1 MLTNKNT
8 LQLCTQASYQIE
20 AMCFALKSAAR
31 SQDSAIVD
39 ALPYLVQSLAQ
50 RINDLS
56 AAWILAQ
63 DGTADGTADF
73 EQVLFGINKE
83 VTHG

>member
-1 MLTNKNT
+1 MADSTFK
-8 LQLCTQASYQIE
+8 LCAQASYQIE

-31 SQDSAIVD
+31 SQDAAISD
-39 ALPYLVQSLAQ
+39 ALPLLVQSLAQ

-63 DGTADGTADF
+63 DGMDDDTADF
-73 EQVLFGINKE
+73 ERVLFGVNWE
-83 VTHG
+83 VSHG

>member
-1 MLTNKNT
+1 MLTNKDT
-8 LQLCTQASYQIE
+8 FQLCAQASYQIE

-31 SQDSAIVD
+31 SQDAAIVD

-63 DGTADGTADF
+63 DGMDDDTSGF
-73 EQVLFGINKE
+73 EHVLFGINPGMKS
-83 VTHG
+83 